1 MAVRIRLTR
10 LGRKKRPFFRIV
22 ATDSRNRRDGAYLDK
37 LGHYNPLTKP
47 AEVVVDEDKAIAWL
61 MKGATPSD
69 TVRSLFSQNGI
80 MMKFDLIKKGA
91 SPEKIDEEMKKRELL
106 LKARAEA
113 VKKPEAEPVSAQEIP
128 ETPPVPEPETPPAS
142 DAVENNQ

>member
-1 MAVRIRLTR
+1 
-10 LGRKKRPFFRIV
+10 
-22 ATDSRNRRDGAYLDK
+22 
-37 LGHYNPLTKP
+37 
-47 AEVVVDEDKAIAWL
+47 
-61 MKGATPSD
+61 
-69 TVRSLFSQNGI
+69 